1 MAQRAQRSGGAAVS
15 PPVAQNQAPVVTDS
29 PASGHSIAADT
40 PEQGLSGGDESPE
53 QASGPQM
60 RATRI
65 PFGTTEEKL
74 KLPDVPGFRTYWFN
88 DTPGRIDRA
97 KAAGYEHRLDANRQ
111 PISRVVG
118 VSTGGQGGLRAYAM
132 MIPMEFFN
140 EDQAAELAKV
150 DAVHG
155 QIVNG
160 KLETKDGDNRYVP
173 KDRPIRITQGR

>member
-1 MAQRAQRSGGAAVS
+1 MAQRATRSSGVTPP
-15 PPVAQNQAPVVTDS
+15 PPVAQNQATVVTAESVSDQ
-29 PASGHSIAADT
+29 SIAADT
-40 PEQGLSGGDESPE
+40 TGQSPGGGVEPQE
-53 QASGPQM
+53 QASEPQM

-132 MIPMEFFN
+132 IIPMEFFK

-150 DAVHG
+150 DAVHS

-173 KDRPIRITQGR
+173 KDRPIRFDQGR